1 MATKRSSSFR
11 VFRRCSTQQK
21 LIHPKNAC
29 IGFKRQRR
37 AFSRNGGLNAV
48 KNASKKTCCMRAN
61 NFVFLR
67 LPQNVY
73 LSWSHKSCRGGWPKR
88 ALNAF
93 SSIGASVSIALS
105 KNVGIAVIFSMLV
118 KSHLCSD
125 SSLRH
130 FHWGQR
136 RWSLGKHNPM
146 EMCVEDIGNLHGNL
160 VTTNIGGA
168 MTMKTYTTIWISKLQ
183 MWLPPWGQNVQRII
197 GPSCEA
203 KRVDR
208 ARSSVTTTFLIIF
221 CQPQEYIR

>member
-61 NFVFLR
+61 NFVCLR

-118 KSHLCSD
+118 IKVISVVIHHSD
-125 SSLRH
+125 T
-130 FHWGQR
+130 FIEGKR

-146 EMCVEDIGNLHGNL
+146 EMCVE
-160 VTTNIGGA
+160 
-168 MTMKTYTTIWISKLQ
+168 KT
-183 MWLPPWGQNVQRII
+183 
-197 GPSCEA
+197 
-203 KRVDR
+203 
-208 ARSSVTTTFLIIF
+208 
-221 CQPQEYIR
+221 